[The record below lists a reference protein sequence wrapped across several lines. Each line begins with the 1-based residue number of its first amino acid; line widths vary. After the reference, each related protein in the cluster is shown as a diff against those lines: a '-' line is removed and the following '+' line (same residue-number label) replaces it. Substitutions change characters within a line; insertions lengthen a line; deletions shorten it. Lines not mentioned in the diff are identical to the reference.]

1 MSKSNLFILLKFLL
15 IPAFWTANAHGDY
28 LLVSDCGERASC
40 LSHINEEI
48 VSLITRNVDNNTT
61 PCENFWKYACG
72 LWSPGLF
79 YDIVDNFGVVNK
91 YYVKK
96 FENFF
101 ETSGYKNEIKENVLL
116 EKLHTYYIAC
126 KKGQN
131 DYLPMQEYLQAL
143 PLSTSL
149 NWTDLIDA
157 PMWKD
162 DYWKQHLN
170 HFNWL
175 RHIAELRRFGLNGIF
190 IDESVGFSFNDSMS
204 SIIEIEMPSDEHN
217 LENNYDLVK
226 SYFALGL
233 TNEISENLIKLSLNL
248 YEFDE
253 ELKTLRLKYQ
263 EEKGVGMIL
272 TLQQFKHVVPNIDW
286 QLYFNILLDEVA
298 QPELKIAVSS
308 IDYMRDVAALLS
320 QKDEKV
326 IYMYIQLHLFKYLQ
340 DIGFTKS
347 CIDHMGVVM
356 PLGMDYIYK
365 HHIYKT
371 YNDDERILQNIFKKL
386 KLKFDQQLKE
396 NKLQLSNESQSYLLA
411 KLNTMKLR
419 LGNLPQYTS
428 LQYYNSYY
436 TALNITSSNF
446 FNNHLILLQFRT
458 QQQHSAV
465 VHMKAY
471 NEDEFYVNDD
481 LLQIRNAPYFVHQR
495 NLLIVPLIFMSMPF
509 FHNALNPLF
518 QYSVVGWILA
528 HEMQHAFEIE
538 GIMYDEL
545 GNVNMPLAITTK
557 QQPEFAAA
565 VKCLTRSPTT
575 ALIERIADVN
585 GFQLAYDAYF
595 DAANASFPEYM
606 EFSNEFSAKQ
616 LYFLN
621 FAQFFCGTLPA
632 PIGHD
637 SDDVRVI
644 ETVANMPEFGV
655 TFKCSLGQRE
665 NPIEKCQ
672 MWR

>member
-1 MSKSNLFILLKFLL
+1 MSKSNLFTLLKFLL

-48 VSLITRNVDNNTT
+48 VSLITRNVDNNTS

-72 LWSPGLF
+72 LWSPGPF
-79 YDIVDNFGVVNK
+79 YDVVDNFGVVNK

-96 FENFF
+96 FEDFF

-126 KKGQN
+126 KRGQN
-131 DYLPMQEYLQAL
+131 AYLPMQEYLQAL

-149 NWTDLIDA
+149 NWTELIDA

-190 IDESVGFSFNDSMS
+190 IDESVGFAFNDSMS

-253 ELKTLRLKYQ
+253 ELKALRLKYQ
-263 EEKGVGMIL
+263 EEKEVGMIL

-320 QKDEKV
+320 QKDEKIV
-326 IYMYIQLHLFKYLQ
+326 YMYIQLHLFKYLQ
-340 DIGFTKS
+340 DIGSTKS

-356 PLGMDYIYK
+356 PLG
-365 HHIYKT
+365 
-371 YNDDERILQNIFKKL
+371 
-386 KLKFDQQLKE
+386 
-396 NKLQLSNESQSYLLA
+396 
-411 KLNTMKLR
+411 
-419 LGNLPQYTS
+419 NLPQHAF

-436 TALNITSSNF
+436 TELNITSSNF
-446 FNNHLILLQFRT
+446 FNNHLILLHFRT

-518 QYSVVGWILA
+518 QYSIVGWLLA

-565 VKCLTRSPTT
+565 VKCLTRSPTA

-595 DAANASFPEYM
+595 DATNASFPEYM
-606 EFSNEFSAKQ
+606 DFSNEFSAKQ

-655 TFKCSLGQRE
+655 TFNCSLGQRE